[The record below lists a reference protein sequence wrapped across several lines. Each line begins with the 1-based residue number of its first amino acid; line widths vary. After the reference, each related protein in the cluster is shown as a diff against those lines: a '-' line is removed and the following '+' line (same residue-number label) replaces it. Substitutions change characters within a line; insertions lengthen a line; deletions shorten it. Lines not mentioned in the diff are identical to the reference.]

1 MRRRDF
7 IAATIGLASCG
18 SLAARAQ
25 LERMRR
31 IGLLLPVEQRDPFLL
46 ARADEVVE

>member
-1 MRRRDF
+1 
-7 IAATIGLASCG
+7 
-18 SLAARAQ
+18 
-25 LERMRR
+25 MRR